1 MGKSILAPMSQLHDA
16 IDTIKSATIG
26 EDQFHQAVDEVMTH
40 VIPFIGDKDDLLHAK
55 IVERLLVPD
64 RILQFR
70 VTWQDDNQD
79 IQVNTGWRVQ
89 YNNAIGPYKGGL
101 RFHPKVSLDTFK
113 FLGFEQ
119 VFKNAL
125 TGLPMG
131 GGKGGA
137 DFDPKGK
144 SDGEISRFCTAF
156 MMELY
161 KYIGPDQ
168 DVPAGD
174 IGVGERE
181 IGYLFGTYKQITGC
195 HHGVLTGKNP
205 AFGGSCVRKEA
216 TGYGCVYFLENVLS
230 ANDESVEGKR
240 CALSGAGNVA
250 LYAAEKLI
258 GEGAKVIT
266 LSDSG
271 GTITHPGGINKE
283 QWEKIRAV
291 KEDKRGALADLDEP
305 DLEYHEG
312 KTPWDQDY
320 DIAIPSATQNEIDE
334 EEAESIKA
342 AGAEFVC
349 EAANM
354 PLTAAATET
363 LESAGVSILPS
374 KAANAGGVAVSGLE
388 RTQNAQSL
396 SWDFER
402 VDEQLRE
409 TMKAIH
415 DICVE
420 HGEEDGQID
429 YVKGA
434 NIGGFIRVANAMK
447 AYGVH

>member
-1 MGKSILAPMSQLHDA
+1 MSDLNAA
-16 IDTIKSATIG
+16 IDLTKATTPG
-26 EDQFHQAVDEVMTH
+26 EDQFHQAVDDVMAD
-40 VIPFIGDKDDLLHAK
+40 VLPFVRDKQEMLNAK
-55 IVERLLVPD
+55 IVERLLMPD
-64 RILQFR
+64 RIIQFR
-70 VTWQDDNQD
+70 VTWQDDD
-79 IQVNTGWRVQ
+79 GEIQLNTGWRVQ

-101 RFHPKVSLDTFK
+101 RFHPDATLDTFK

-131 GGKGGA
+131 GGKGGS

-144 SDGEISRFCTAF
+144 SDGEVARFCQAF

-181 IGYLFGTYKQITGC
+181 IGYLFGTYKQITGQQ
-195 HHGVLTGKNP
+195 HGVLTGKNP

-216 TGYGCVYFLENVLS
+216 TGYGCVYFLENVLT
-230 ANDESVEGKR
+230 AKDESVAGKR
-240 CALSGAGNVA
+240 CAISGAGNVA

-258 GEGAKVIT
+258 EQDALVIT
-266 LSDSG
+266 LSDSRG
-271 GTITHPGGINKE
+271 CIINPDGITMD
-283 QWEKIRAV
+283 QWQKIRAL
-291 KEDKRGALADLDEP
+291 KEDNRGALSQLDEAGI
-305 DLEYHEG
+305 EYHDA
-312 KTPWDQDY
+312 KTPWDQEY
-320 DIAIPSATQNEIDE
+320 DIAIPAATQNEIDK
-334 EEAESIKA
+334 EEARGIRAS
-342 AGAEFVC
+342 GAKLVC

-354 PLTAAATET
+354 PLSAAAVET
-363 LESAGVSILPS
+363 LETAGVSILPS

-388 RTQNAQSL
+388 RTQNAQNL
-396 SWDFER
+396 SWESER
-402 VDEQLRE
+402 VDDQLRA
-409 TMKAIH
+409 TMKEIH
-415 DICVE
+415 RTCVE
-420 HGEEDGQID
+420 HGEDNGTID
-429 YVKGA
+429 YIKGA